1 MDIKLAQILSKHEE
15 LPDEYKEKLLEARN
29 LLDKVFSVI
38 KTQTDLLLNENPT
51 RFEKVDLAQVL
62 DTALAFSAPYDVE
75 PTNKKWSKTAE
86 TSQKCRQHS
95 KYSQFFGNTEIT
107 LTLPAKEV
115 HVRGNEILLVQAF
128 SNIFSN
134 AFKIL
139 SEKGS
144 TTKKNIQVEVIE
156 SGTTFLTKITDTGPG
171 LKGDRP
177 EEIFE
182 NLFSSSSTGMGL
194 GITKNIISRH
204 QGRLF
209 IDPNET
215 YTTFCIELWRY
226 ENYPA
231 P

>member
-1 MDIKLAQILSKHEE
+1 MDIKLAQILSKHQE
-15 LPDEYKEKLLEARN
+15 LPELYKKKLYEARN
-29 LLDKVFSVI
+29 LLDKVFGVI

-51 RFEKVDLAQVL
+51 KFEKVDLAQIL
-62 DTALAFSAPYDVE
+62 DTALVFSAPYDVE
-75 PTNKKWSKTAE
+75 PTTKKWSKTAE
-86 TSQKCRQHS
+86 AAQKSRQHS

-107 LTLPAKEV
+107 VTLPAKEAY
-115 HVRGNEILLVQAF
+115 VRGNEILLVQAF

-134 AFKIL
+134 AFKVL
-139 SEKGS
+139 AEKGS
-144 TTKKNIQVEVIE
+144 PTKKNIHVEVLE

-194 GITKNIISRH
+194 GITKNIINRH

-215 YTTFCIELWRY
+215 NTTFCIELWRY